1 MTLTLIYDPKVEVA
15 STGYC
20 WIVPGGSTVSAAGYS
35 VASDAGGNSYVTG
48 SFEGA
53 AAFGGTNLVSHG
65 GTDIFV
71 AKYNADGQ
79 LLWARQAGGTHA
91 DVGLGVAVDSLGACY
106 VTGYFGSP
114 AEFSG
119 VPLKTTGSFD
129 LFLAKYDPNGKL
141 LWVTNTGTSVGVFGR
156 AIAVDSQG
164 NSYLTGGF
172 KYQAQFGNNTFPNN
186 EFSDIFVAKYGP
198 TGQLRWAVQLGG
210 EAEDVGTG
218 IGVDDQGRSYVTG
231 YFAGD
236 GFFGDDILTSVGD
249 TDMFV
254 ARLDPDGQLDW
265 VSQAG
270 EAGTT
275 QASALTLDPN
285 GNVLVAG
292 YFDQLAFFGT
302 NLLFSS
308 GFYDLFLTKFD
319 PAGNVLWARNTETSD
334 AIGAAG
340 VATDGSASVYVTGSF
355 YGPAEFNALTLT
367 NGPSAQLFVAK
378 YDTDGNFAGARQAGG
393 ASDDFGYAITTV
405 AGGGYVITGTTT
417 GQSVFGSRILDGGS
431 SVDSVIARVG
441 GSGSETPITLDI
453 QWLPSGTIQLQFN
466 RDQCSDYLLQ
476 GSEDLQQWTPL
487 STPDTLEGLV
497 TYTEVLGTG
506 NAHRFFRLVSPQP

>member
-1 MTLTLIYDPKVEVA
+1 
-15 STGYC
+15 
-20 WIVPGGSTVSAAGYS
+20 
-35 VASDAGGNSYVTG
+35 
-48 SFEGA
+48 
-53 AAFGGTNLVSHG
+53 
-65 GTDIFV
+65 
-71 AKYNADGQ
+71 
-79 LLWARQAGGTHA
+79 
-91 DVGLGVAVDSLGACY
+91 
-106 VTGYFGSP
+106 
-114 AEFSG
+114 
-119 VPLKTTGSFD
+119 
-129 LFLAKYDPNGKL
+129 
-141 LWVTNTGTSVGVFGR
+141 
-156 AIAVDSQG
+156 
-164 NSYLTGGF
+164 
-172 KYQAQFGNNTFPNN
+172 
-186 EFSDIFVAKYGP
+186 
-198 TGQLRWAVQLGG
+198 
-210 EAEDVGTG
+210 
-218 IGVDDQGRSYVTG
+218 
-231 YFAGD
+231 
-236 GFFGDDILTSVGD
+236 
-249 TDMFV
+249 
-254 ARLDPDGQLDW
+254 
-265 VSQAG
+265 
-270 EAGTT
+270 
-275 QASALTLDPN
+275 
-285 GNVLVAG
+285 VAG

-319 PAGNVLWARNTETSD
+319 RAGNVLWARNTETSN

-393 ASDDFGYAITTV
+393 ASNDFGYPITTV

-441 GSGSETPITLDI
+441 GSGSETPITLHI
-453 QWLPSGTIQLQFN
+453 QWLPGGTIQLQFN